1 MKYFK
6 NFDLFEKR
14 ITDRV
19 VSAKDLLNSVNSDD
33 IMELG
38 YPYKEMLG
46 DISKTFVLFLHGG
59 PGSGKTTFLLKFAND
74 LAISKG
80 KVLYVSSEEFGS
92 VTLVKKLKEMMGK
105 EEEDEFEL
113 PDNLYFA
120 KGLTDLTDY
129 QFVILDSVN
138 DLGLEIEDFKELKT
152 IYPDTAFIL
161 ILQNTK
167 AGDYRG
173 GKEWEHEVD
182 IAGVVDNGII
192 DIFKN
197 RFGVYSK
204 YDFFNDEFLDKND
217 DE

>member
-19 VSAKDLLNSVNSDD
+19 ISAKDLLNSVDSDD
-33 IMELG
+33 MLELG

-46 DISKTFVLFLHGG
+46 DISKTFTLFLHGR
-59 PGSGKTTFLLKFAND
+59 PSSGKSTFLLKFAHD
-74 LAISKG
+74 LALTQG

-92 VTLVKKLKEMMGK
+92 VTLVKKLKDMMGK

-113 PDNLYFA
+113 PENLFFA

-129 QFVILDSVN
+129 PFVILDSVN

-152 IYPDTAFIL
+152 IYSNTAFIL
-161 ILQNTK
+161 VLQNTK
-167 AGDYRG
+167 SGDYRG

-182 IAGVVDNGII
+182 IAGEIEHGVIN
-192 DIFKN
+192 IFKN

>member
-6 NFDLFEKR
+6 NFDLFEQR

-19 VSAKDLLNSVNSDD
+19 VSANDLLNSVDSDD
-33 IMELG
+33 MIDLG

-46 DISKTFVLFLHGG
+46 DISKTFTLFLHGG

-74 LAISKG
+74 LAVSHG

-105 EEEDEFEL
+105 EDEEEFKL
-113 PDNLYFA
+113 PENLYFA

-138 DLGLEIEDFKELKT
+138 DLGLEIEDFKELKK
-152 IYPDTAFIL
+152 IYQDTAFIL

-173 GKEWEHEVD
+173 GKDWEHEVD
-182 IAGVVDNGII
+182 IAGDVEEGILT
-192 DIFKN
+192 IFKN

-204 YDFFNDEFLDKND
+204 YDFFNDKFIKDK
-217 DE
+217 DEE